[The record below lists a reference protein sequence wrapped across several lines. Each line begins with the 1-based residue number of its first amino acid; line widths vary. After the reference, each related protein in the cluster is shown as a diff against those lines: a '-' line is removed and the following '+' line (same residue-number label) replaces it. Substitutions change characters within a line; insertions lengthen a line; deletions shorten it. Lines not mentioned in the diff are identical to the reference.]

1 MRTTLCAK
9 FPDHQG
15 KYGEFSSFGAS
26 RSHLTAE
33 KALSS
38 LGFLTKFPTQR
49 NRELFWRNR
58 EFSRRNRELDSK
70 TREIRSQCRVCRRD
84 PQTALKIIALHDGHC
99 CLHRVERHTNCR
111 GLVHHLFYQHTG
123 FSFSTLALRVCERT
137 NLLRTRVAKLRAT
150 LTELRAVQS
159 GQTQWKRTLDKT
171 WLSHAT
177 WSRCHSPC
185 GHS

>member
-1 MRTTLCAK
+1 MRSALRVK

-15 KYGEFSSFGAS
+15 KYREFSSFGAS

-84 PQTALKIIALHDGHC
+84 PQTALRMRLRELPAS
-99 CLHRVERHTNCR
+99 RVRFGYRRLT
-111 GLVHHLFYQHTG
+111 V
-123 FSFSTLALRVCERT
+123 
-137 NLLRTRVAKLRAT
+137 LLRREGWKVNAKRIYRLYIATAFIMPDVIVGQKFPVLRQREIMT
-150 LTELRAVQS
+150 VTS
-159 GQTQWKRTLDKT
+159 GVSGR
-171 WLSHAT
+171 
-177 WSRCHSPC
+177 
-185 GHS
+185 